1 MKQYCLKC
9 GNPTEYSLTK
19 PKFCSKCG
27 QSFNQNISNAAN
39 KVESIKI
46 SKINIEN
53 EDFDES
59 DDNEITKIPDITS
72 LEIEELSFPESKGE
86 TLGSIMNNLGSE
98 DKTRTKRKKGK
109 KIPKKEK
116 NKILDE
122 ILSEGRSLRSKK

>member
-1 MKQYCLKC
+1 M
-9 GNPTEYSLTK
+9 
-19 PKFCSKCG
+19 
-27 QSFNQNISNAAN
+27 
-39 KVESIKI
+39 
-46 SKINIEN
+46 EN

-86 TLGSIMNNLGSE
+86 TLSSIMNNPGAE
-98 DKTRTKRKKGK
+98 DNSRTKRKKGK

-116 NKILDE
+116 NRILDE